1 MTRALICTG
10 VLGGG
15 TAVVFALALAASLL
29 FPQGSMV
36 STGWNGGWSRPAFPD
51 RLEIRG
57 LAPAPAPWEGD
68 GGDVTFEQAAPD
80 VIAPAIP
87 APAPVAVES

>member
-15 TAVVFALALAASLL
+15 TAVVFVFALAVSLL

-36 STGWNGGWSRPAFPD
+36 STGWNGGWSRPVFVND
-51 RLEIRG
+51 LVIRG
-57 LAPAPAPWEGD
+57 AAPVPAPWVGD

-80 VIAPAIP
+80 VIPPAIP
-87 APAPVAVES
+87 APAPVEVES